1 MESPVTDQQ
10 TTESAWKRFWNRG
23 GWWKALIVVVVVY
36 YGIYQALAF
45 FVVKPLFENVWGEAG
60 TPLNVL
66 LTTALPIFLGGIVLV
81 VFALSLGWLKELFGP
96 QPIRGSWW
104 MWIGVAAVLV
114 FNVLHLITLDYG
126 KAGAGVVAAWLFTG
140 LFIGFAEETLTR
152 GFAVNLLRKAGYREF
167 VVALLSS
174 LLFAALHAGN
184 LFTTDQGPLATGFQ
198 VVYTFA
204 FGVCM
209 YLTLRV
215 TGNLIWPI
223 LLHASTDP
231 TIFLSTEFPTDG
243 ALATVGA
250 QGNFAVIFAGLIL
263 IWFVRGRVY
272 PKDEFAVEPKLA

>member
-1 MESPVTDQQ
+1 MAEVPQ
-10 TTESAWKRFWNRG
+10 TSAWRRFWNRG
-23 GWWKALIVVVVVY
+23 GWWKALLVVVVY
-36 YGIYQALAF
+36 YGLYQGLSLLLVSPIYAA
-45 FVVKPLFENVWGEAG
+45 VKPEAG
-60 TPLNVL
+60 SPAYILI
-66 LTTALPIFLGGIVLV
+66 TTALPIALGGVILVL
-81 VFALSLGWLKELFGP
+81 FALSLGWLKELFGP

-104 MWIGVAAVLV
+104 MWIAVAAVLV
-114 FNVLHLITLDYG
+114 FNVIHLVTLDYG
-126 KAGAGVVAAWLFTG
+126 DAGLEVVFTWLLAG

-174 LLFAALHAGN
+174 LLFAVLHAGN

-198 VVYTFA
+198 VLYTFF
-204 FGVCM
+204 FGICM

-231 TIFLSTEFPTDG
+231 TIFLSTQYPTEST
-243 ALATVGA
+243 LATVGA
-250 QGNFAVIFAGLIL
+250 QGNIVVIVVGLIL
-263 IWFVRGRVY
+263 VWFIRGRVQ

>member
-1 MESPVTDQQ
+1 VTDQQ
-10 TTESAWKRFWNRG
+10 PTESAWRRFWNRG
-23 GWWKALIVVVVVY
+23 GWWKALSVVVVY
-36 YGIYQALAF
+36 YALYQGLSLLLVGPLYTAVAPEEGSPAF
-45 FVVKPLFENVWGEAG
+45 I
-60 TPLNVL
+60 L
-66 LTTALPIFLGGIVLV
+66 LTTALPIAIGCVLLV

-104 MWIGVAAVLV
+104 MWIAVAAVLV
-114 FNVLHLITLDYG
+114 FNVIHLITLDYG

-198 VVYTFA
+198 VIYTFF

-231 TIFLSTEFPTDG
+231 TIFLSAQYPTEG
-243 ALATVGA
+243 ALATIGA
-250 QGNFAVIFAGLIL
+250 QGNFVVIFAGLIL
-263 IWFVRGRVY
+263 IWFVRGRVK
-272 PKDEFAVEPKLA
+272 PKDEFAVDPKLA

>member
-1 MESPVTDQQ
+1 MTDQQ
-10 TTESAWKRFWNRG
+10 PTESAWRRFWNRG
-23 GWWKALIVVVVVY
+23 GWWKALLVVVVY
-36 YGIYQALAF
+36 YALYQGFSLLLVSPIYAA
-45 FVVKPLFENVWGEAG
+45 VKPEEGSPAYILI
-60 TPLNVL
+60 
-66 LTTALPIFLGGIVLV
+66 TTALPIALGGVILVL
-81 VFALSLGWLKELFGP
+81 FALSIGWLKELFGP

-104 MWIGVAAVLV
+104 MWIAVAAVLV
-114 FNVLHLITLDYG
+114 FNVIHLVTLDYG
-126 KAGAGVVAAWLFTG
+126 DAGLEVVFTWLLAG

-174 LLFAALHAGN
+174 LLFAVLHAGN

-198 VVYTFA
+198 VLYTFF
-204 FGVCM
+204 FGICM

-231 TIFLSTEFPTDG
+231 TIFLSTQYPTEG
-243 ALATVGA
+243 TLATIGA
-250 QGNFAVIFAGLIL
+250 QGNFAVIFVGLIL
-263 IWFVRGRVY
+263 MWFIRGRVQ

>member
-1 MESPVTDQQ
+1 MTE
-10 TTESAWKRFWNRG
+10 TTTTSGSAWKRFWERG
-23 GWWKALIVVVVVY
+23 GWWKALLLVVVY
-36 YGIYQALAF
+36 YGLYQGMSFLIVSPLYAAVSPEEGSPAF
-45 FVVKPLFENVWGEAG
+45 I
-60 TPLNVL
+60 L
-66 LTTALPIFLGGIVLV
+66 LTTALPIALAIVVLV
-81 VFALSLGWLKELFGP
+81 VFALSVGWLKELFGP

-104 MWIGVAAVLV
+104 MWIAVAAVLV
-114 FNVLHLITLDYG
+114 FNVLHLLTIDYG
-126 KAGAGVVAAWLFTG
+126 KAGFEVVATWLLTG

-174 LLFAALHAGN
+174 LLFAVLHAGN

-198 VVYTFA
+198 VLYTFF
-204 FGVCM
+204 FGICM

-231 TIFLSTEFPTDG
+231 TIFLSAEYPTEST
-243 ALATVGA
+243 LATIGA
-250 QGNFAVIFAGLIL
+250 QGNVVVILVGLIL
-263 IWFVRGRVY
+263 VWFVRGRVK

>member
-1 MESPVTDQQ
+1 MTDQQ
-10 TTESAWKRFWNRG
+10 PTESAWRRFWNRG
-23 GWWKALIVVVVVY
+23 GWWKALIVVVVY
-36 YGIYQALAF
+36 YAIYQGLSLLLVAPLYNAL
-45 FVVKPLFENVWGEAG
+45 KPAEG
-60 TPLNVL
+60 TPEFIL
-66 LTTALPIFLGGIVLV
+66 LTVALPIVFGGIILVL
-81 VFALSLGWLKELFGP
+81 FALSLGWLKELFGP

-104 MWIGVAAVLV
+104 MWIAVAAVLL

-126 KAGAGVVAAWLFTG
+126 KAGAGVVVAWLVTG
-140 LFIGFAEETLTR
+140 LFIGFAEENLTR
-152 GFAVNLLRKAGYREF
+152 GFAVNLLRKAGYKEF

-198 VVYTFA
+198 VVYTFF
-204 FGVCM
+204 FGICM

-231 TIFLSTEFPTDG
+231 TIFLSAQYPTEST
-243 ALATVGA
+243 LATIGA
-250 QGNFAVIFAGLIL
+250 QGNWAVMIVGLIL
-263 IWFVRGRVY
+263 VWFIRGRVQ